1 MGRIQADAAQGNE
14 QAVAHLV
21 TSPSD
26 TRIDTHTAS
35 PARAVP
41 RDDRGFLARC
51 FMIVAVSTLVGA
63 VWLLSDILLLLFG
76 AILLAIILHTLATP
90 LKLHLGLGQRLALL
104 VSGIIPVAVLA
115 SLGFWFGPE
124 LAQEM
129 RAITSTLPDAAQKAA
144 TAMGLES
151 YSDVL
156 KNGGAAS
163 TIGNLATRVISWS
176 TAIAGAIGSL
186 LLVIFGGIYLALDPR
201 SYRDGLLKLIP
212 PAIQP
217 NVERTLD
224 DAVLA
229 LQRWLKGQILAMVLV
244 GAFTGAGLW
253 LVGVPSA
260 FALGLM
266 AGLAEFVPVVGP
278 LVAAI
283 PALLIAGTVDMQTVL
298 LAVAVLVIVQ
308 QIESNLITPIIV
320 ERMVAIAPAVALF
333 AVVAMG
339 VVFGPLGL
347 LLGFPLTIVIDI
359 AIRHLYVRDT
369 LGEDVTI
376 MGTRA

>member
-1 MGRIQADAAQGNE
+1 MQ
-14 QAVAHLV
+14 LV

-51 FMIVAVSTLVGA
+51 FMIVAVGTLVGA

-90 LKLHLGLGQRLALL
+90 LKLHLGLGPRLALL

-260 FALGLM
+260 FALGLI